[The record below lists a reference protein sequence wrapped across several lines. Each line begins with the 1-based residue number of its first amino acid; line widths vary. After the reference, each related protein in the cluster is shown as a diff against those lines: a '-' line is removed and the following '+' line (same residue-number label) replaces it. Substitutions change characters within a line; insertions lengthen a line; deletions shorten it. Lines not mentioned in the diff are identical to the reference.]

1 MTYGEFKDL
10 ARRTASDK
18 IFCDKAFNITQNAK
32 YDGYRR
38 GLASMVDN
46 SLIKKTSA
54 CRSSRYTMNKQI

>member
-18 IFCDKAFNITQNAK
+18 IFWDKAFNITQNAK

-46 SLIKKTSA
+46 SLIKKNF
-54 CRSSRYTMNKQI
+54 CLQI

>member
-38 GLASMVDN
+38 GLASMVYKLFDKKN
-46 SLIKKTSA
+46 SCL
-54 CRSSRYTMNKQI
+54 QI